1 MHYNKTPLYIY
12 WVVALLL
19 STLLLAYWLEWRHW
33 VTLAYQQQAPDW
45 FQTLI
50 QRIYPRF
57 GVEKQRFPLEFFIDK
72 ADQVVGR
79 FAFISLGSLSFI
91 YLYQYKVGLR
101 QKIQHYWNRPT
112 TAYNAQRQLQVFAGV
127 LFLFTWDWYSYL
139 SGLGNATAFY
149 TPTFPYR
156 LLHLPFPSPFWLLVL
171 YICFLVANFA
181 LLCKFRV
188 VWASIVSVTLFVL
201 LQGYMYCFHKI
212 DHTYATLTQVALLVP
227 ILAWHYQK
235 GQLQPQKQVAAW
247 AWRLMQFSI
256 AFTYFQAGLEKL
268 LIGGINWA
276 SPHSFRSYLY
286 LHPTKPGTWVATSD
300 FWCTVL
306 PLAAMLFQLGFITI
320 IFYPKLK
327 RVFLP
332 AGVLFHL
339 GTFLLFGIGWYYS
352 PWMLVYLFFIDWE
365 SIRFRQLPKSTKL

>member
-1 MHYNKTPLYIY
+1 MYIY
-12 WVVALLL
+12 WGIALLL

-33 VTLAYQQQAPDW
+33 VTLAYQQQAPEW
-45 FQTLI
+45 FQTLV

-57 GVEKQRFPLEFFIDK
+57 GVEKQRFPLEFFLDK

-79 FAFISLGSLSFI
+79 FALISLGSLSFI

-112 TAYNAQRQLQVFAGV
+112 TVYNVQRQLQVFTGI
-127 LFLFTWDWYSYL
+127 LFLFTWDWYIYL
-139 SGLGNATAFY
+139 NKLGNATVFY
-149 TPTFPYR
+149 TPIFPYR

-171 YICFLVANFA
+171 YSVFLFANFA

-201 LQGYMYCFHKI
+201 LQGYMYCFHKT

-235 GQLQPQKQVAAW
+235 GQLKSQKQVAAW
-247 AWRLMQFSI
+247 PWRLMQFSI

-268 LIGGINWA
+268 LIGGIGWA

-286 LHPTKPGTWVATSD
+286 LHPTTLGAWIATSD

-306 PLAAMLFQLGFITI
+306 PLTAMLFQLGFITI
-320 IFYPKLK
+320 ILYPRLKLT
-327 RVFLP
+327 FLLT
-332 AGVLFHL
+332 GTLFHL

-365 SIRFRQLPKSTKL
+365 SIRLRRLPKSTKLLGL